1 MEAPRGFA
9 EAKNTIFS
17 VYAGID
23 GAAIWAAATSSTTAI
38 NVQLLACMLAR
49 VYGGAET
56 ISACFELVKKTK
68 EAIAFAFERGERPPI
83 LSVTATLQIG
93 VPRSNVAEWNI
104 NARAWLQTADS
115 IKAEEQRQLMSLLD
129 KVDVSVS
136 RDMKVDA
143 SVVSA

>member
-1 MEAPRGFA
+1 M
-9 EAKNTIFS
+9 
-17 VYAGID
+17 
-23 GAAIWAAATSSTTAI
+23 
-38 NVQLLACMLAR
+38 
-49 VYGGAET
+49 
-56 ISACFELVKKTK
+56 
-68 EAIAFAFERGERPPI
+68 
-83 LSVTATLQIG
+83 
-93 VPRSNVAEWNI
+93 AEWNI